1 MLDERI
7 PGTGADLLAGRE
19 SPQSPKGV
27 GMRHAVIAGA
37 GFAGLT
43 VAVALLQRGWSVT
56 VCERASSVRSEGYN
70 IAFHENGLRSL
81 EVLGLVD
88 RALEG
93 AQRMPSRQTRDRH
106 GRVTADFDANYRVY
120 RVSRPHLA
128 GVLAEEA
135 QRLGAEFRFRAE
147 VAGARPEGVLLLG
160 DGSALR
166 GHLVVAADGVNSKVR
181 DALGLLASRTI
192 PGEGATR
199 FIMPREPGELGED
212 DDGMT
217 GFEFWSGRR
226 RFLYRPATATTA
238 YCTLTCPERDLP
250 GRQIPIDAATWMH
263 SFPTV
268 AHVIEKA
275 AREADWAEARWAQ
288 YQIIRLKR
296 WSRGSVAVVGDAA
309 HAMVPN
315 LGQGA
320 NCAIMNA
327 LALALTV
334 ADAADVEAA
343 LREWERRERPIIEH
357 AQRWSSLFTAPLAWP
372 EWLWSVVVPRAGRM
386 AWMQRQMTRA
396 ARYEPKGYA
405 ALRKA
410 G

>member
-1 MLDERI
+1 VCRVREG
-7 PGTGADLLAGRE
+7 PGHDPVPRRMRAKAA
-19 SPQSPKGV
+19 SV
-27 GMRHAVIAGA
+27 RHAVIAGA

-43 VAVALLQRGWSVT
+43 AAVALLQRGWSVT
-56 VCERASSVRSEGYN
+56 LCERASSVRSEGYN

-81 EVLGLVD
+81 EVLGLVG

-106 GRVTADFDANYRVY
+106 GRVTADFDANYRVF

-135 QRLGAEFRFRAE
+135 QRLGAEFRFGAE
-147 VAGARPEGVLLLG
+147 VAGALAEGVLQLA
-160 DGSALR
+160 DGTTLR
-166 GHLVVAADGVNSKVR
+166 GDLVIAADGVKSKVR
-181 DALGLLASRTI
+181 DAMQLLASRTI

-199 FIMPREPGELGED
+199 FIMPRVPGELGED
-212 DDGMT
+212 DDGDT

-238 YCTLTCPERDLP
+238 YCTVTCPQNDLP
-250 GRQIPIDAATWMH
+250 GRQVPIDAATWMR

-268 AHVIEKA
+268 AHVIERA
-275 AREADWAEARWAQ
+275 TRDANWAEARWAQ

-296 WSRGSVAVVGDAA
+296 WSRERVAVVGDAA

-334 ADAADVEAA
+334 ADAPDIEAA
-343 LREWERRERPIIEH
+343 LREWERSERPIIEH

-372 EWLWSVVVPRAGRM
+372 EWLWSIVVPRAARM
-386 AWMQRQMTRA
+386 AWVQRQMTRP

-405 ALRKA
+405 ALGKT

>member
-1 MLDERI
+1 
-7 PGTGADLLAGRE
+7 
-19 SPQSPKGV
+19 
-27 GMRHAVIAGA
+27 MRQAVIAGG

-81 EVLGLVD
+81 EVLGLME
-88 RALEG
+88 RAIEG
-93 AQRMPSRQTRDRH
+93 APRMPSRQTRDRH
-106 GRVTADFDANYRVY
+106 GRVTADFDANYRVF

-128 GVLAEEA
+128 GVMAEEA
-135 QRLGAEFRFRAE
+135 QRLGCEFRFGAE
-147 VAGARPEGVLLLG
+147 VAGAGAEGVLRLA
-160 DGSALR
+160 DGSTLR
-166 GHLVVAADGVNSKVR
+166 GDLVVAADGVNSKVR
-181 DALGLLASRTI
+181 DALGLLAKRTI

-199 FIMPREPGELGED
+199 VIMPRVPGELGAD
-212 DDGMT
+212 DDGNT

-226 RFLYRPATATTA
+226 RFLYRPASASTA
-238 YCTLTCPERDLP
+238 YCTFTCPQGDQK
-250 GRQIPIDAATWMH
+250 GRQVPIDATTWMRA
-263 SFPTV
+263 FPTV
-268 AHVIEKA
+268 APVIEKA
-275 AREADWAEARWAQ
+275 AREADWKEARWAQ

-296 WSRGSVAVVGDAA
+296 WSSGRVAVVGDAA
-309 HAMVPN
+309 HSMVPN

-343 LREWERRERPIIEH
+343 LREWERSERPIIEH
-357 AQRWSSLFTAPLAWP
+357 AQLWSSLFTAPLAWP
-372 EWLWSVVVPRAGRM
+372 EWLWAVVVPRAGRT
-386 AWMQRQMTRA
+386 AWLQRQMTRP
-396 ARYEPKGYA
+396 ARYEPMGYA

>member
-1 MLDERI
+1 MNS
-7 PGTGADLLAGRE
+7 PGTT
-19 SPQSPKGV
+19 V
-27 GMRHAVIAGA
+27 RHAVIAGA

-56 VCERASSVRSEGYN
+56 LCERAASVRSEGYS

-88 RALEG
+88 QALEG
-93 AQRMPSRQTRDRH
+93 ARRMPSRQTRDRH
-106 GRVTADFDANYRVY
+106 GRVTADFDASYRVY

-128 GVLAEEA
+128 GVLAAEA
-135 QRLGAEFRFRAE
+135 QRLGAEFRFGTE
-147 VAGARPEGVLLLG
+147 VAGAGAEGGLLLG

-166 GHLVVAADGVNSKVR
+166 GDIVVAADGVNSKVR
-181 DALGLLASRTI
+181 DALGLLARRTI

-199 FIMPREPGELGED
+199 FIIPREPGELGAD
-212 DDGMT
+212 DDGET
-217 GFEFWSGRR
+217 GFEFWSDRR
-226 RFLYRPATATTA
+226 RFLYRPASATTA
-238 YCTLTCPERDLP
+238 YCTVTCPDSDLK
-250 GRQIPIDAATWMH
+250 GRQVPIDAATWMR

-275 AREADWAEARWAQ
+275 GREADWSEARWAQ

-296 WSRGSVAVVGDAA
+296 WSSGRVAVVGDAA

-334 ADAADVEAA
+334 AHAPDLEVA
-343 LREWERRERPIIEH
+343 LREWERSERPIIEH

-372 EWLWSVVVPRAGRM
+372 EWLWSFVVPRAGRTV
-386 AWMQRQMTRA
+386 WLQRQMTRP
-396 ARYEPKGYA
+396 ARHEPKGYA
-405 ALRKA
+405 ALGKA

>member
-1 MLDERI
+1 
-7 PGTGADLLAGRE
+7 
-19 SPQSPKGV
+19 
-27 GMRHAVIAGA
+27 VIAGG

-70 IAFHENGLRSL
+70 IAFHENGLRTL
-81 EVLGLVD
+81 EVLGLLD
-88 RALEG
+88 RAIEG

-106 GRVTADFDANYRVY
+106 GRVTADFDAKYRVY

-135 QRLGAEFRFRAE
+135 QRLGCEFRFNAE
-147 VAGARPEGVLLLG
+147 VAGAGPDGVLLLG
-160 DGSALR
+160 GGSELR
-166 GHLVVAADGVNSKVR
+166 GDLVVGADGVNSKVR
-181 DALGLLASRTI
+181 DALGLLASRTV
-192 PGEGATR
+192 PGEGAIR
-199 FIMPREPGELGED
+199 VIAPREPGELGED
-212 DDGMT
+212 DNGIT

-226 RFLYRPATATTA
+226 RFLYRAASPGTA
-238 YCTLTCPERDLP
+238 YLTFTCPEADLQ
-250 GRQIPIDAATWMH
+250 GRQVPIHAETWMR

-275 AREADWAEARWAQ
+275 ARQAEWAEARWAQ

-296 WSRGSVAVVGDAA
+296 WSSGRVAIVGDAA

-320 NCAIMNA
+320 NCAMMNA
-327 LALALTV
+327 LGLAMIV
-334 ADAADVEAA
+334 ADAPQMETA
-343 LREWERRERPIIEH
+343 LRDWERSERPIIEH

-372 EWLWSVVVPRAGRM
+372 EWLWSVVLPRASRT
-386 AWMQRQMTRA
+386 AWFQRQMTRP

-405 ALRKA
+405 ALGKA

>member
-1 MLDERI
+1 
-7 PGTGADLLAGRE
+7 
-19 SPQSPKGV
+19 
-27 GMRHAVIAGA
+27 VIAGG

-70 IAFHENGLRSL
+70 IAFHENGLRTL
-81 EVLGLVD
+81 EVLGLLD
-88 RALEG
+88 RAIEG

-106 GRVTADFDANYRVY
+106 GRVTADFDAKYRVY

-135 QRLGAEFRFRAE
+135 QRLGCEFRFNAE
-147 VAGARPEGVLLLG
+147 VAGAGPDGVLLLG
-160 DGSALR
+160 GGSELR
-166 GHLVVAADGVNSKVR
+166 GDLVVGADGLNSKVR
-181 DALGLLASRTI
+181 DALGLLASRTV
-192 PGEGATR
+192 PGEGAIR
-199 FIMPREPGELGED
+199 VIAPREPGELGED
-212 DDGMT
+212 DNGIT

-226 RFLYRPATATTA
+226 RFLYRAASPGTA
-238 YCTLTCPERDLP
+238 YLTFTCPEADLQ
-250 GRQIPIDAATWMH
+250 GRQVPIHAETWMR

-275 AREADWAEARWAQ
+275 ARQAEWAEARWAQ

-296 WSRGSVAVVGDAA
+296 WSSGRVAIVGDAA

-320 NCAIMNA
+320 NCAMMNA
-327 LALALTV
+327 LGLAMIV
-334 ADAADVEAA
+334 ADAPQMETA
-343 LREWERRERPIIEH
+343 LRDWERSERPIIEH

-372 EWLWSVVVPRAGRM
+372 EWLWSVVLPRASRT
-386 AWMQRQMTRA
+386 AWFQRQMTRP

-405 ALRKA
+405 ALGKA

>member
-1 MLDERI
+1 
-7 PGTGADLLAGRE
+7 
-19 SPQSPKGV
+19 
-27 GMRHAVIAGA
+27 VIAGA

-56 VCERASSVRSEGYN
+56 LCERAASVRSEGYN

-81 EVLGLVD
+81 EMLGLID

-106 GRVTADFDANYRVY
+106 GRVTADFDANYRVF

-128 GVLAEEA
+128 GVLAEEVL
-135 QRLGAEFRFRAE
+135 RLGGEFRFGAE
-147 VAGARPEGVLLLG
+147 VAGARPRGVQQGVQQGVLLLADGTEEQG
-160 DGSALR
+160 D
-166 GHLVVAADGVNSKVR
+166 LVVAADGVNSRVR
-181 DALGLLASRTI
+181 DSLGLLASRTI

-199 FIMPREPGELGED
+199 FIMPRQPGELGED
-212 DDGMT
+212 DDGDT

-226 RFLYRPATATTA
+226 RFLYRPATPTTA
-238 YCTLTCPERDLP
+238 YCTLTCPQGDEK
-250 GRQIPIDAATWMH
+250 GRRIPIDAETWMRA
-263 SFPTV
+263 FPTV
-268 AHVIEKA
+268 AHVIAKA
-275 AREADWAEARWAQ
+275 AREADWAQARWAQ

-296 WSRGSVAVVGDAA
+296 WSRGRVAIVGDAA
-309 HAMVPN
+309 HAMEPN

-327 LALALTV
+327 LALALRV
-334 ADAADVEAA
+334 ADAADIEAA
-343 LREWERRERPIIEH
+343 LREWERRERPIIAH

-372 EWLWSVVVPRAGRM
+372 EWLQSIVLPRAGRT
-386 AWMQRQMTRA
+386 AWLQRQMTRP
-396 ARYEPKGYA
+396 ARYEPQGYVA
-405 ALRKA
+405 PGKP

>member
-1 MLDERI
+1 
-7 PGTGADLLAGRE
+7 
-19 SPQSPKGV
+19 
-27 GMRHAVIAGA
+27 MRHAVIAGA

-56 VCERASSVRSEGYN
+56 LCERASSVRSEGYS
-70 IAFHENGLRSL
+70 IAVHENGLRSL
-81 EVLGLVD
+81 EMLGVVD
-88 RALEG
+88 RALQG

-106 GRVTADFDANYRVY
+106 GRVTADFDATYRVY

-135 QRLGAEFRFRAE
+135 QRLGAEFRFGAE
-147 VAGARPEGVLLLG
+147 VAGAQPEGVLLLG
-160 DGSALR
+160 DGTALR
-166 GHLVVAADGVNSKVR
+166 GDIVVAADGVNSKLR
-181 DALGLLASRTI
+181 DALGLLASRMI

-199 FIMPREPGELGED
+199 FIIPREPGELGDD
-212 DDGMT
+212 DDGQT

-226 RFLYRPATATTA
+226 RFLYRPASATTA
-238 YCTLTCPERDLP
+238 YCTITCPKNDQK
-250 GRQIPIDAATWMH
+250 GRQIPIDADTWMH
-263 SFPTV
+263 SFPTL
-268 AHVIEKA
+268 AHVIKKA

-296 WSRGSVAVVGDAA
+296 WSSGRVAVVGDAA

-334 ADAADVEAA
+334 ADAPDVEAA
-343 LREWERRERPIIEH
+343 LREWEGRERPIIAH

-372 EWLWSVVVPRAGRM
+372 EWLQSVVVPLTGRTG
-386 AWMQRQMTRA
+386 WIQRQMTRP
-396 ARYEPKGYA
+396 ARYEPKGYI

-410 G
+410 V